1 VGASLINTAKA
12 GTSYAAPKVSHAGGV
27 CAAAIEQL
35 RHEAQM
41 VAARGSVRGKT
52 WSSLFPLPE
61 LKELKV

>member
-12 GTSYAAPKVSHAGGV
+12 GTSYAAPKVSHAG
-27 CAAAIEQL
+27 AY
-35 RHEAQM
+35 
-41 VAARGSVRGKT
+41 ARPRSNSSGTKPRWLQREGACWQT